1 MIAIILLFALACFA
15 PTFIPL
21 ISALDNDEK
30 RTAAVIGVAS
40 LVAHV
45 SFWCWAF
52 QQDLKGSTLSAGLG
66 WYVASSVIVPVAALP
81 VIKAVRKRALRT
93 AIGVGLAGV
102 AIPTVFIVC
111 LMFVDPRWA
120 GAGLLFGMP
129 LLLYLVC
136 RISINVVATAKDN
149 RDH

>member
-1 MIAIILLFALACFA
+1 MVVVIAAFALACFS
-15 PTFIPL
+15 PTIIPL

-40 LVAHV
+40 VVAHV
-45 SFWCWAF
+45 SFWLWAF

-66 WYVASSVIVPVAALP
+66 WYVASSVIVPVATLP
-81 VIKAVRKRALRT
+81 VIKAVRKRAFRT

-102 AIPTVFIVC
+102 AIPTLFTVC
-111 LMFVDPRWA
+111 LMFADSLWA

-136 RISINVVATAKDN
+136 RTSINVVAAAKDN